1 MGDRTWQ
8 SRLPFL
14 IPGLCVL
21 VLVGQTLVFSVRWLN
36 EPFPGFF
43 VHENLT
49 VGPYYAPGWT
59 GTEGL
64 RSLDKIHSING
75 RELQQR
81 AQLYDIVRHAPAGS
95 AFRYQVRR
103 NGQVLDLTVPS
114 MNLSLRD
121 WFLSFGLY
129 VVIGLAFLFIGVA
142 PYFYRASSAVAMP
155 LGLMVLLVFVWFQ
168 TTFDFMTDGVL
179 PKELRIFALT
189 LTPSA
194 AIHLALLLKNI
205 NLGLSPRPR
214 VLSVIYGVG
223 VFLGTLNSL
232 TFYAPSW
239 IWTPIY
245 RSAYI
250 FVCIGAAAFLW
261 IIGQALRHSRS
272 DLDRSRLRVMF
283 IGALIGFLLPAA
295 STVLAGVFDLPIP
308 FNVALVPTIVFPV
321 SVAYA
326 LLKYSLFDLSNAL
339 KVAVSRFGLF
349 ALLVAGYTM
358 VAFLVAP
365 WAGQYASDPLVP
377 IFFSILVV
385 AIFNP
390 LQRWL
395 ERVVDRYIYRQEYD
409 SAQVQSEISFFLRTL
424 EDAPAFAEGFIR
436 RIGRPLGIPEACV
449 LYRAKNSKEF
459 LTAST
464 DTPSQMA
471 TNVTT
476 AYDVIVELLGRATD
490 RGISRGEL
498 MTDPRYRDK
507 SPQFLAVFDQC
518 KAALLMPLVYERE
531 VRGVVCFGAKLSGQ
545 EYSAE
550 DLRLLVTLTE
560 QLALSLENGRLYQES
575 VQARQKA
582 EAINKRL
589 LEMDRIKKDFVANI
603 CHELRTPV
611 STIIGFSE
619 VLSDPN
625 FTDDPRD
632 MLNRL
637 VNNGQELS
645 KLMDNLMNF
654 SRMEADGPSAQFEIV
669 KIKEILA
676 ALEVMT
682 QRLIRERPIQFGIYL
697 ESAVESIESDG
708 QKLQQI
714 LVQLLTNALKFTEK
728 GRIELSIRQRDE
740 LGRKLLE
747 IAIADTGIGIK
758 LEDQEVIFD
767 DFRQL
772 EGSSTR
778 RYGGTGLG
786 LGLCKKLAAALGG
799 EIRVASEYGVG
810 SVFSVLLPIRGAVS
824 AAA

>member
-14 IPGLCVL
+14 VPGLCVL

-81 AQLYDIVRHAPAGS
+81 AELYDIVRHAPTGS

-103 NGQVLDLTVPS
+103 NGQALDLTVPS

-129 VVIGLAFLFIGVA
+129 IVIGLAFLFIGVA

-155 LGLMVLLVFVWFQ
+155 LGLMALLVFVWFQ

-205 NLGLSPRPR
+205 NLGLSARPLA
-214 VLSVIYGVG
+214 LSAIYGIG
-223 VFLGTLNSL
+223 MFLGTLNSL

-239 IWTPIY
+239 IWIPIY

-261 IIGQALRHSRS
+261 IIGQALRHSQS

-295 STVLAGVFDLPIP
+295 STVVSSVFDLPIP
-308 FNVALVPTIVFPV
+308 FNVALMPTVVFPV

-349 ALLVAGYTM
+349 ALLVAGYTV
-358 VAFLVAP
+358 VALLVEP
-365 WAGQYASDPLVP
+365 WAGQYAKDPLVP
-377 IFFSILVV
+377 VFFSILVV

-409 SAQVQSEISFFLRTL
+409 SSRVQSEISFFLRTL
-424 EDAPAFAEGFIR
+424 EDAPGFAEGFIR
-436 RIGRPLGIPEACV
+436 RIARPLGIAEACV
-449 LYRAKNSKEF
+449 LYRAKNMPEF

-464 DTPSQMA
+464 DA
-471 TNVTT
+471 TSGMSANVAV
-476 AYDVIVELLGRATD
+476 AYDALIELLERATD

-507 SPQFLAVFDQC
+507 SEQFLAVFDQC
-518 KAALLMPLVYERE
+518 KAALFMPLVYERE
-531 VRGVVCFGAKLSGQ
+531 VRGVVCFSAKLSGQ

-575 VQARQKA
+575 VEARQKA
-582 EAINKRL
+582 EASNKRL

-611 STIIGFSE
+611 STIVGYSE
-619 VLSDPN
+619 VLSDPGY
-625 FTDDPRD
+625 TGDPRE

-654 SRMEADGPSAQFEIV
+654 SRMEADGPSAQFELV
-669 KIKEILA
+669 KLKEILM
-676 ALEVMT
+676 ALELMT
-682 QRLIRERPIQFGIYL
+682 QRLIRERPIQFGIHL
-697 ESAVESIESDG
+697 DSAVDTIESDG

-728 GRIELSIRQRDE
+728 GRIELSIRKRGDA
-740 LGRKLLE
+740 GRELLE

-758 LEDQEVIFD
+758 REDQEIIFD

-772 EGSSTR
+772 ENSSTR

-786 LGLCKKLAAALGG
+786 LGLCKKLAATLGG

-810 SVFSVLLPIRGAVS
+810 SVFSVLLPIRMVAT